1 MSIDCLVKA
10 LEKVYEKDIVL
21 DAVDEQAANALQAQ
35 AYTWEVAGNDPAMSG
50 SPQTQAMAAQMK
62 IVAAS
67 LRAAANA
74 RREGI
79 ERRAAKGD
87 R

>member
-1 MSIDCLVKA
+1 MSVDYLAKA
-10 LEKVYEKDIVL
+10 LAAVHDKDIVL
-21 DAVDEQAANALQAQ
+21 DAVDEQAANALLAQ
-35 AYTWEVAGNDPAMSG
+35 AYTWEIAGNDPAMSG

>member
-10 LEKVYEKDIVL
+10 LEKVFEKDIVL

-35 AYTWEVAGNDPAMSG
+35 AYTWEVAGNDPVMSG

-74 RREGI
+74 RRESI

>member
-1 MSIDCLVKA
+1 MSTDYLVKA
-10 LEKVYEKDIVL
+10 LEKVFDKDIVL

-35 AYTWEVAGNDPAMSG
+35 AYMWEVAGNDPVMSG

-62 IVAAS
+62 VVARS
-67 LRAAANA
+67 LLAAANA

-87 R
+87 L

>member
-1 MSIDCLVKA
+1 MSIDYLVKA
-10 LEKVYEKDIVL
+10 LEKVFDKDIVL

-35 AYTWEVAGNDPAMSG
+35 AYMWEVAGNDPVMSG

-62 IVAAS
+62 VVARS
-67 LRAAANA
+67 LLAAANA

-87 R
+87 L

>member
-1 MSIDCLVKA
+1 MSVDYLAKA
-10 LEKVYEKDIVL
+10 LAAVHDKDIVL
-21 DAVDEQAANALQAQ
+21 DAVDEQAANSLLAQ
-35 AYTWEVAGNDPAMSG
+35 AYTWEIAGNDPAMGG

>member
-1 MSIDCLVKA
+1 MDCLVKA
-10 LEKVYEKDIVL
+10 LEKVFEKDIVL

>member
-1 MSIDCLVKA
+1 MSIDYLVKA
-10 LEKVYEKDIVL
+10 LEKVFDKDIVL

-35 AYTWEVAGNDPAMSG
+35 AYFWEVAGNDPIMSG

-62 IVAAS
+62 IVARS
-67 LRAAANA
+67 LLAAANA